1 MRRRSPGA
9 GNARELKV
17 MAVLAS
23 EGWLC
28 ASRRHIGGAGDIL
41 AICTERW
48 EATPYADAGEQMQ
61 AMLIEVKSTTRNPW
75 NDFGPADRQA
85 LVETAEKYGAVPW
98 LYWWPPRGKLLRI
111 PAEDFPPNRKAEVE
125 TFPSQEEARAMHARA
140 IIERSDTTDPS

>member
-41 AICTERW
+41 AIRPWAHDGASRKAVLYCC
-48 EATPYADAGEQMQ
+48 D
-61 AMLIEVKSTTRNPW
+61 AMLIEVKATTEVPWRST
-75 NDFGPADRQA
+75 FGPADRQA
-85 LVETAEKYGAVPW
+85 LVETAEKHGAVPW

-125 TFPSQEEARAMHARA
+125 
-140 IIERSDTTDPS
+140 IL

>member
-1 MRRRSPGA
+1 MRRTRSPGA

-41 AICTERW
+41 AARQDRIIMHPGDPSETGAG
-48 EATPYADAGEQMQ
+48 ATLVHRLL
-61 AMLIEVKSTTRNPW
+61 LIEVKSTTRNPW

-85 LVETAEKYGAVPW
+85 LVETAEKHGAVPW

-111 PAEDFPPNRKAEVE
+111 PAEDFPADRRITNPQAGIE
-125 TFPSQEEARAMHARA
+125 T
-140 IIERSDTTDPS
+140 

>member
-17 MAVLAS
+17 MAVLAE

-41 AICTERW
+41 AIKPASWPDPER
-48 EATPYADAGEQMQ
+48 DMQ
-61 AMLIEVKSTTRNPW
+61 LMMAYLIEVKSTTRNPW

-125 TFPSQEEARAMHARA
+125 
-140 IIERSDTTDPS
+140 IL

>member
-1 MRRRSPGA
+1 MRRTRSPGA

-17 MAVLAS
+17 MAVLAE

-41 AICTERW
+41 AIRHSDVE
-48 EATPYADAGEQMQ
+48 
-61 AMLIEVKSTTRNPW
+61 LIHDCWAILVEVKATAEVPWRST
-75 NDFGPADRQA
+75 FGPADRQA

-125 TFPSQEEARAMHARA
+125 
-140 IIERSDTTDPS
+140 IL